1 MSRKAT
7 VLALLVLVPLGL
19 WTNTPEIRVALNH
32 SVAGALYVVFFCWL
46 SHLAWPKCPAW
57 QKASWVFGV
66 TCALEVTQLWHPPF
80 LDAIRSTFLGAALI
94 GSTFVWMDF
103 PYYLAGALFG
113 FWTMRESRQGV
124 ERDHPEDEW
133 RRS

>member
-7 VLALLVLVPLGL
+7 VMALFVLVPLGF

-46 SHLAWPKCPAW
+46 AHLAWPSCPAMK
-57 QKASWVFGV
+57 KAVWVFGV
-66 TCALEVTQLWHPPF
+66 TCALEFNQLWHPPF
-80 LDAIRSTFLGAALI
+80 LDAIRATFLGTALI

-103 PYYLAGALFG
+103 PLSLI
-113 FWTMRESRQGV
+113 
-124 ERDHPEDEW
+124 HI
-133 RRS
+133 